1 MKTTVDLPDPL
12 FHKLEQAAA
21 AQGTSPERY
30 IIIELE
36 KKFSPVPAK
45 TPEARQPHRV
55 RLPLIDSKAPGTL
68 HLTNADIEELLA

>member
-1 MKTTVDLPDPL
+1 VDLPDPL

-36 KKFSPVPAK
+36 KKFSPIPAK
-45 TPEARQPHRV
+45 TSEKLEQHRV
-55 RLPLIDSKAPGTL
+55 RLPLIESKEPGTL
-68 HLTNADIEELLA
+68 HLTNADIEELLT